1 MADRPLDDAAVAAA
15 WDRNADVWTQ
25 DVRSGFDLYREL
37 YTLPAFV
44 SFMPPIEGKQ
54 AIDLGCGEGTNT
66 RRFAKLGGHMTGIDL
81 SAKMI
86 RSARLKEAE
95 EPLGITYEVS
105 SYGDLSGFSG
115 EVFDCAVSTMALMD
129 GPDLPAALREAYRV
143 LKPGGTLCFSVLH
156 PCFVTPAMRWLYD
169 ADGSALGLQVGRYF
183 DTVPFVEHWRFGRRP
198 DPETVQPF
206 EVPRFPRSVSD
217 YINGV
222 IDAGF
227 RLVKIEEP
235 RPGAEAASKHAWL
248 NRWYRHAPLV
258 LFICAAKD
266 G

>member
-1 MADRPLDDAAVAAA
+1 MAHRPLDDAAVAAA

-25 DVRSGFDLYREL
+25 DVRSGFDLYRDL

-44 SFMPPIEGKQ
+44 SFMPSVEGKRT
-54 AIDLGCGEGTNT
+54 IDLGCGEGANT
-66 RRFAKLGGHMTGIDL
+66 RRFAKLGGCMTGVDL

-86 RSARLKEAE
+86 CSARLKEAE
-95 EPLGITYEVS
+95 EPLGITYEIRS
-105 SYGDLSGFSG
+105 FADLSGFSD
-115 EVFDCAVSTMALMD
+115 EAFDCAVSTMALMD
-129 GPDLPAALREAYRV
+129 GPDPPAALREAYRV

-156 PCFVTPAMRWLYD
+156 PCFVTPIMRWLYD
-169 ADGSALGLQVGRYF
+169 ADGSSLGLQVGRYF

-198 DPETVQPF
+198 APETVQPF
-206 EVPRFPRSVSD
+206 EVPRFPRTVSD

-227 RLVKIEEP
+227 RLVRIEEP
-235 RPGAEAASKHAWL
+235 RPDAAVAAKHAWL
-248 NRWYRHAPLV
+248 DRWYRHAPLV
-258 LFICAAKD
+258 LFVCAAKD